1 MKKLLYPIISMYKR
15 DDMVDAFSVNITIF
29 LSNAKTKRFTISQY
43 FRVKG
48 DAITYRNSLIQISD
62 EIGFNP
68 HNIAGYK
75 ITIKPV
81 KCSKSELT
89 FV

>member
-48 DAITYRNSLIQISD
+48 DAITYRNSLIQELEYSIKKEISL
-62 EIGFNP
+62 IQ
-68 HNIAGYK
+68 I
-75 ITIKPV
+75 
-81 KCSKSELT
+81 
-89 FV
+89 